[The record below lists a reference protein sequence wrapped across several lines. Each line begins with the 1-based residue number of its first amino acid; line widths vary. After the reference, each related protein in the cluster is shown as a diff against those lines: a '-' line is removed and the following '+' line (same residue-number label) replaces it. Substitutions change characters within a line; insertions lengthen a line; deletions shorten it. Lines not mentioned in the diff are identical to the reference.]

1 MSHDVIDIIQYL
13 SICITNVLLFLFLL
27 FFLSLSFRSV
37 YIFRLAEMSEQK
49 IQDENG
55 AATEQNP
62 MVQRISLEVKRRE
75 PSSVSII
82 LIIIIFKEL
91 FPF

>member
-1 MSHDVIDIIQYL
+1 
-13 SICITNVLLFLFLL
+13 
-27 FFLSLSFRSV
+27 
-37 YIFRLAEMSEQK
+37 MSEQK

-75 PSSVSII
+75 PSSVS
-82 LIIIIFKEL
+82 LMIIIIFQEF